1 MDFAGCMDDLCSR
14 FIINNPYEEVTF
26 CLSSSFRLFLAQRC
40 AQFSSFERVVF
51 QVEQAHWFY
60 EDFYRKRY
68 GLMKYTLE
76 RFVEL
81 VFHHCPSLQPYAA
94 SVDTIYKDF
103 RAYKNSVP
111 VCGCILIN
119 PRFSKVGPAAA
130 LRVCA
135 AFLTLSER
143 W

>member
-1 MDFAGCMDDLCSR
+1 MDFAACMDDLCSR
-14 FIINNPYEEVTF
+14 FIINNPYEEASRFVCL
-26 CLSSSFRLFLAQRC
+26 CLSPAQRC

-119 PRFSKVGPAAA
+119 PRFTKVGPGRSAAGC
-130 LRVCA
+130 RVGSHL
-135 AFLTLSER
+135 FER

>member
-1 MDFAGCMDDLCSR
+1 MDFAACMDDLCSR
-14 FIINNPYEEVTF
+14 FIINNPYEE
-26 CLSSSFRLFLAQRC
+26 
-40 AQFSSFERVVF
+40 FSSFERVVF
-51 QVEQAHWFY
+51 QIEQAHWFY

-81 VFHHCPSLQPYAA
+81 MFHHCPSLQPYAT

-119 PRFSKVGPAAA
+119 PSFTKVGRAA
-130 LRVCA
+130 RRR
-135 AFLTLSER
+135 AFLCFFPFAGGDGAGLWVQDVGVSAR
-143 W
+143 QD